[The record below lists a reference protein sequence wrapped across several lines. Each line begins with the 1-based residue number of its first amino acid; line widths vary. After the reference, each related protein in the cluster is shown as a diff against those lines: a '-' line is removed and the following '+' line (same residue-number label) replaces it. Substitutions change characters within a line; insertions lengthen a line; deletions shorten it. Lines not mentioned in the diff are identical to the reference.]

1 MNYPQE
7 ATENASKIPLEDD
20 PDVLLALLSYIY
32 TEDYDDDM
40 RGPIPLQ
47 TYTVQVYAIAQKY
60 LVHGLQHLAA
70 SRFEKVCDPA
80 DDSSDFINA
89 IQAIEDSTYH
99 GDRELREIVLRQIRE
114 NISWLLDIDEFK
126 TLLDSMTD
134 LKWEL
139 VSMIGPEYDD
149 FDHGPFWSPSKH
161 RWGGK
166 PVAATQVDKT
176 SAPRGMGSHCPPR
189 WRSESPSPS
198 P

>member
-89 IQAIEDSTYH
+89 IQAI
-99 GDRELREIVLRQIRE
+99 GNL
-114 NISWLLDIDEFK
+114 NISGRPRITRDC
-126 TLLDSMTD
+126 
-134 LKWEL
+134 
-139 VSMIGPEYDD
+139 
-149 FDHGPFWSPSKH
+149 
-161 RWGGK
+161 
-166 PVAATQVDKT
+166 VAAD
-176 SAPRGMGSHCPPR
+176 PREHLLAA
-189 WRSESPSPS
+189 
-198 P
+198 